1 MTKILY
7 VEDNEDNIFMLTRR
21 LSRRGFDVSVAKD
34 GEEGIAKAL
43 SEQPDLI
50 LMDVVLPLLDGLE
63 ATRRLKSLPGTRKI
77 PVIAVSSR
85 AMSGDR
91 DKALAAGC
99 DDYHTKPIEFER
111 LLEAISAH
119 LPDHDGN

>member
-21 LSRRGFDVSVAKD
+21 LSRKGYEVSVAKD
-34 GEEGIAKAL
+34 GEEGIEKAL

-63 ATRRLKSLPGTRKI
+63 ATRKLKSLPGTREI

-99 DDYHTKPIEFER
+99 DDYHTKPIQFER

>member
-21 LSRRGFDVSVAKD
+21 LSRRGYDVSVAKD
-34 GEEGIAKAL
+34 GEEGVEKAL
-43 SEQPDLI
+43 SERPDLI

-63 ATRRLKSLPGTRKI
+63 ATRKLKSLPSTREI
-77 PVIAVSSR
+77 PIIAVSSR
-85 AMSGDR
+85 AMRGDR

-99 DDYHTKPIEFER
+99 DDFHTKPIEFER

-119 LPDHDGN
+119 LPDLDAR

>member
-1 MTKILY
+1 
-7 VEDNEDNIFMLTRR
+7 
-21 LSRRGFDVSVAKD
+21 
-34 GEEGIAKAL
+34 
-43 SEQPDLI
+43 
-50 LMDVVLPLLDGLE
+50 LMDVVLPLLGGLE
-63 ATRRLKSLPGTRKI
+63 ATRKLKSLPDTRQI

-111 LLEAISAH
+111 LLETISAH
-119 LPDHDGN
+119 LPDHDAD

>member
-21 LSRRGFDVSVAKD
+21 LSRRGYDVSVAKD
-34 GEEGIAKAL
+34 GEEGIQKAL

-50 LMDVVLPLLDGLE
+50 LMDVVLPLLGGLE
-63 ATRRLKSLPGTRKI
+63 ATRKLKSLPDTRQI

-111 LLEAISAH
+111 LLETISAH
-119 LPDHDGN
+119 LPDHDAD

>member
-7 VEDNEDNIFMLTRR
+7 VEDNEDNLFMLTRR

-34 GEEGIAKAL
+34 GEEGIEKAL

-63 ATRRLKSLPGTRKI
+63 ATRKLKSLPDTREI
-77 PVIAVSSR
+77 PIIAVSSR

-119 LPDHDGN
+119 LPDHDGS

>member
-21 LSRRGFDVSVAKD
+21 LSRKGYEVSVAKD
-34 GEEGIAKAL
+34 GEEGIEKAL

-63 ATRRLKSLPGTRKI
+63 ATRKLKSLPRTREI

-99 DDYHTKPIEFER
+99 DD
-111 LLEAISAH
+111 
-119 LPDHDGN
+119 

>member
-21 LSRRGFDVSVAKD
+21 LSRRGYEVSVAKD
-34 GEEGIAKAL
+34 GEEGIQKAL

-50 LMDVVLPLLDGLE
+50 LMDVVLPLLGGLE
-63 ATRRLKSLPGTRKI
+63 ATRKLKSLPDTRQI

-111 LLEAISAH
+111 LLETISAH
-119 LPDHDGN
+119 LPDHDAD

>member
-1 MTKILY
+1 
-7 VEDNEDNIFMLTRR
+7 MLTRR
-21 LSRRGFDVSVAKD
+21 LSRKGYEVSVAKD
-34 GEEGIAKAL
+34 GEEGIEKAL

-50 LMDVVLPLLDGLE
+50 LMDVMLPLLDGLE
-63 ATRRLKSLPGTRKI
+63 ATRKLKSLPGTREI
-77 PVIAVSSR
+77 PIIAVSSR

-99 DDYHTKPIEFER
+99 DDYHTKPIQFER

>member
-21 LSRRGFDVSVAKD
+21 LSRRGYDVSVAKD
-34 GEEGIAKAL
+34 GEEGIEKAL

-50 LMDVVLPLLDGLE
+50 LMDVVLPLLGGLE
-63 ATRRLKSLPGTRKI
+63 ATRKLKSLPDTRQI

-119 LPDHDGN
+119 LPDHDAD

>member
-34 GEEGIAKAL
+34 GEEGIEKAL

-63 ATRRLKSLPGTRKI
+63 ATRKLKSLPDTREI
-77 PVIAVSSR
+77 PIIAVSSR

-119 LPDHDGN
+119 LPDHDGS